1 MWRGPVLGPAAPGA
15 DARRGRQE
23 PRSAVRDVRGRMV
36 ATMTRKTYRVRATR
50 EQRFWLLSVPELDIV
65 TQARSLD
72 RAEATVRDL
81 IAVWLDVPAESFDV
95 DLEPQLADEWTRL
108 LRDTREARTAAD
120 EASERAQRLVRKAV
134 TTLHDAGLST
144 REVGS
149 LIGVSYQRVQQLV
162 DAARPR
168 APR

>member
-1 MWRGPVLGPAAPGA
+1 VFGEGWWR
-15 DARRGRQE
+15 R
-23 PRSAVRDVRGRMV
+23 
-36 ATMTRKTYRVRATR
+36 TRKTYQVRATR
-50 EQRFWLLSVPELDIV
+50 EQRFWLVSVPELDIV

-81 IAVWLDVPAESFDV
+81 IAVWLDVPAEAFDV
-95 DLEPQLADEWTRL
+95 DVEPQLTDEWTQL
-108 LRDTREARTAAD
+108 PRDTREPRTAAD
-120 EASERAQRLVRKAV
+120 EASEHAQRLVRKAV

-162 DAARPR
+162 GAARPR
-168 APR
+168 PPR